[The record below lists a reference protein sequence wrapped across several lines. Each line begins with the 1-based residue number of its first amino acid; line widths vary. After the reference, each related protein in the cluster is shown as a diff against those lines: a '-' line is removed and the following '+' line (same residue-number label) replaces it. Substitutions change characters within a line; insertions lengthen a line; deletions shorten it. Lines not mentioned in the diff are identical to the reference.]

1 MSSLDSYR
9 SGEYCRSAYNG
20 GGVPPNALIMPAMIK
35 DPFAR
40 LGLDRE
46 VLTVSQL
53 NGRARVLLED
63 VFSNIWVEGEISN
76 LSRPA
81 SGHVYFTLKDSGAQV
96 RCALFRSNAARVRQ
110 ALKDG
115 LAVKV
120 RGKVSLFEGRG
131 DYQLILDTVEPAG
144 DGALRLAFD
153 ALKEK
158 LNAEGLFSAERK
170 VALPLHPQRIGIV
183 SSPTGAVIRDI
194 ISVFR
199 RRAPQVE
206 LTLIPTAVQG
216 REAINQIVRAL
227 KLADSRGF
235 DALIL
240 ARGGGSLEDLWC
252 FNEEAVARAIDAC
265 VTPIVSAVGHETDVS
280 ISDFV
285 ADVRAPTPSAAAEL
299 LAPDSSDLHRR
310 VENLQ
315 RRLVTRMRDRL
326 MRDQLRLDGIS
337 RRLRH
342 PGERLRQR
350 AQRLDDLDMRLR
362 RAFEQLLHKRQVR
375 MSHLQ
380 SRLAAQHP
388 GRTLAFLKQRLDV
401 LAERLPRAI
410 KENLKTRRLQLQNQ
424 VQTLN
429 VVSPLATL
437 GRGYSILLDERG
449 RAIRTAEQTKTG
461 QRLTAKLA
469 EGELQVRVEDNHLTP
484 VTLSLLD

>member
-1 MSSLDSYR
+1 
-9 SGEYCRSAYNG
+9 
-20 GGVPPNALIMPAMIK
+20 MIK

-63 VFSNIWVEGEISN
+63 VFTNIWVEGEISN
-76 LSRPA
+76 LARPA

-96 RCALFRSNAARVRQ
+96 RCALFRNNAARVRQ

-158 LNAEGLFSAERK
+158 LSAEGLFSAERK
-170 VALPLHPQRIGIV
+170 VPLPAHPRRIGII

-199 RRAPQVE
+199 RRAPNIE

-216 REAINQIVRAL
+216 REAIAQIVRAL
-227 KLADSRGF
+227 KLADARGF

-252 FNEEAVARAIDAC
+252 FNEEAVARAIAAC

-299 LAPDSSDLHRR
+299 LAPDSSDLGRR
-310 VENLQ
+310 LESLQ
-315 RRLVTRMRDRL
+315 RRLLLRIQNRLAHDR
-326 MRDQLRLDGIS
+326 LRLDS
-337 RRLRH
+337 LARRLRH
-342 PGERLRQR
+342 PGERLRQQ

-362 RAFEQLLHKRQVR
+362 RAFEQRLNQRRERLAR
-375 MSHLQ
+375 LDT
-380 SRLAAQHP
+380 RLAAQHP
-388 GRTLAFLKQRLDV
+388 GRALALLKQRLDN
-401 LAERLPRAI
+401 LAERLPRAMRQT
-410 KENLKTRRLQLQNQ
+410 LATRRQHLQVQ
-424 VQTLN
+424 VQTLQ

-437 GRGYSILLDERG
+437 SRGYSILLDERG
-449 RAIRTAEQTKTG
+449 QAIRSAAQTRNG
-461 QRLTAKLA
+461 QRLTARLG

>member
-1 MSSLDSYR
+1 MR
-9 SGEYCRSAYNG
+9 STGIAFM
-20 GGVPPNALIMPAMIK
+20 MPDMIK

-63 VFSNIWVEGEISN
+63 VFSSIWVEGEISN

-96 RCALFRSNAARVRQ
+96 RCALFRQSAARVRQ

-115 LAVKV
+115 LQVKV

-153 ALKEK
+153 ALKAK
-158 LNAEGLFSAERK
+158 LSDEGLFSAERK
-170 VALPLHPQRIGIV
+170 VALPLHPQRIGII

-199 RRAPQVE
+199 RRAPRVE

-216 REAINQIVRAL
+216 REAINQIVRAI

-310 VENLQ
+310 VDNLH
-315 RRLVTRMRDRL
+315 RRLVSRMQDRL
-326 MRDQLRLDGIS
+326 MRERLRLEGIS

-342 PGERLRQR
+342 PGERLRQQS
-350 AQRLDDLDMRLR
+350 QRLDDLDMRMR
-362 RAFEQLLHKRQVR
+362 RAFEQGMHTRQVR
-375 MSHLQ
+375 LAHME

-388 GRTLAFLKQRLDV
+388 GRTLAFLRQRLDV

-410 KENLKTRRLQLQNQ
+410 REQIKARKLQLQSQ
-424 VQTLN
+424 MQTLN

-449 RAIRTAEQTKTG
+449 HAVRNAAQTRPG
-461 QRLTAKLA
+461 QRLTAKLG

>member
-1 MSSLDSYR
+1 M
-9 SGEYCRSAYNG
+9 
-20 GGVPPNALIMPAMIK
+20 MPRMIK
-35 DPFAR
+35 DPFER

-76 LSRPA
+76 LARPA

-96 RCALFRSNAARVRQ
+96 RCALFRNNAARVRQ
-110 ALKDG
+110 ALRDG

-158 LNAEGLFSAERK
+158 LGNEGLFSSERK
-170 VALPLHPQRIGIV
+170 RALPAHPQRIGIV

-227 KLADSRGF
+227 QRADAQGF

-252 FNEEAVARAIDAC
+252 FNEEAVARAIAAC

-299 LAPDSSDLHRR
+299 LAPDSSDLGRR
-310 VENLQ
+310 LESLQ
-315 RRLVTRMRDRL
+315 RRLLLRIQNRLAHDR
-326 MRDQLRLDGIS
+326 LRLDS
-337 RRLRH
+337 LARRLRH
-342 PGERLRQR
+342 PGERLRQQ

-362 RAFEQLLHKRQVR
+362 RAFEQRLNQRRERLAR
-375 MSHLQ
+375 LDT
-380 SRLAAQHP
+380 RLAAQHP
-388 GRTLAFLKQRLDV
+388 GRALALLKQRLDN
-401 LAERLPRAI
+401 LAERLPRAMRQT
-410 KENLKTRRLQLQNQ
+410 LATRRQHLQVQ
-424 VQTLN
+424 VQTLQ

-437 GRGYSILLDERG
+437 SRGYSILLDERG
-449 RAIRTAEQTKTG
+449 QAIRSAAQTRNG
-461 QRLTAKLA
+461 QRLTARLG

>member
-1 MSSLDSYR
+1 
-9 SGEYCRSAYNG
+9 
-20 GGVPPNALIMPAMIK
+20 MPRMIK
-35 DPFAR
+35 DPFER

-76 LSRPA
+76 LARPA

-96 RCALFRSNAARVRQ
+96 RCALFRNNAARVRQ
-110 ALKDG
+110 ALRDG

-158 LNAEGLFSAERK
+158 LGNEGLFSSERK
-170 VALPLHPQRIGIV
+170 RALPAHPQRIGIV

-227 KLADSRGF
+227 QRADAQGF

-252 FNEEAVARAIDAC
+252 FNEEAVARAIAAC

-299 LAPDSSDLHRR
+299 LAPDSSDLGRR
-310 VENLQ
+310 LESLQ
-315 RRLVTRMRDRL
+315 RRLLLRIQNRLAHDR
-326 MRDQLRLDGIS
+326 LRLDS
-337 RRLRH
+337 LARRLRH
-342 PGERLRQR
+342 PGERLRQQ

-362 RAFEQLLHKRQVR
+362 RAFEQRLNQRRERLAR
-375 MSHLQ
+375 LDT
-380 SRLAAQHP
+380 RLAAQHP
-388 GRTLAFLKQRLDV
+388 GRALALLKQRLDN
-401 LAERLPRAI
+401 LAERLPRAMRQT
-410 KENLKTRRLQLQNQ
+410 LATRRQHLQVQ
-424 VQTLN
+424 VQTLQ

-437 GRGYSILLDERG
+437 SRGYSILLDEHG
-449 RAIRTAEQTKTG
+449 QAIRSAAQTRNG
-461 QRLTAKLA
+461 QRLTARLG

>member
-1 MSSLDSYR
+1 
-9 SGEYCRSAYNG
+9 
-20 GGVPPNALIMPAMIK
+20 MIK

-96 RCALFRSNAARVRQ
+96 RCALFRQNAARVRQ
-110 ALKDG
+110 VLKDG

-144 DGALRLAFD
+144 EGALRLAFD

-170 VALPLHPQRIGIV
+170 VPLPLHPQRIGII

-199 RRAPQVE
+199 RRAPQVR

-216 REAINQIVRAL
+216 REAIAQIVRAL
-227 KLADSRGF
+227 KLADARGF

-310 VENLQ
+310 VDSLK
-315 RRLVTRMRDRL
+315 RRLVARIQDRL
-326 MRDQLRLDGIS
+326 MRDRLRLEGMS
-337 RRLRH
+337 QRLRH
-342 PGERLRQR
+342 PGERLRQQ

-362 RAFEQLLHKRQVR
+362 RAFEQHAHKRAVR
-375 MSHLQ
+375 LAHLET
-380 SRLAAQHP
+380 RLAAQHP
-388 GRTLAFLKQRLDV
+388 GRTLAFLKQRLDG
-401 LAERLPRAI
+401 LSERLPRAMR
-410 KENLKTRRLQLQNQ
+410 ETLKTRRLQLQSQ
-424 VQTLN
+424 VQTLH

-437 GRGYSILLDERG
+437 SRGYSILLDERG
-449 RAIRTAEQTKTG
+449 HAIRSAEQTHNG
-461 QRLTAKLA
+461 QRLKARLG
-469 EGELQVRVEDNHLTP
+469 EGELHVRVEDNHLAP

>member
-1 MSSLDSYR
+1 
-9 SGEYCRSAYNG
+9 
-20 GGVPPNALIMPAMIK
+20 MIK

-40 LGLDRE
+40 LNLDRE

-63 VFSNIWVEGEISN
+63 VFSHIWVEGEISN
-76 LSRPA
+76 LARPA
-81 SGHVYFTLKDSGAQV
+81 SGHIYFTLKDSGAQV
-96 RCALFRSNAARVRQ
+96 RCALFRQNAQRVRQ

-144 DGALRLAFD
+144 DGALRLAFE

-158 LNAEGLFSAERK
+158 LSGEGLFSSEHK
-170 VALPLHPQRIGIV
+170 IPLPAHPQHIGIV

-199 RRAPQVE
+199 RRAPQVK

-216 REAINQIVRAL
+216 REAIAQIVRAL

-235 DALIL
+235 DAIIL

-252 FNEEAVARAIDAC
+252 FNEEAVARAVDAC

-299 LAPDSSDLHRR
+299 LAPDSGDLLRR
-310 VENLQ
+310 LETLQ
-315 RRLVTRMRDRL
+315 RRLVMRMQGRLAHDR
-326 MRDQLRLDGIS
+326 LRLDGLA

-342 PGERLRQR
+342 PGERLRQQ
-350 AQRLDDLDMRLR
+350 AQRLDDLDMRMR
-362 RAFEQLLHKRQVR
+362 RAFEQRLIGRRHRLEQ
-375 MSHLQ
+375 LQ
-380 SRLAAQHP
+380 TRLAGQHP
-388 GRTLAFLKQRLDV
+388 GRVLAMLKQRLDA
-401 LAERLPRAI
+401 LAQRLPRAMN
-410 KENLKTRRLQLQNQ
+410 EQLKARQRLLQGQ
-424 VQTLN
+424 MQTLH

-437 GRGYSILLDERG
+437 GRGYSILLDEHG
-449 RAIRTAEQTKTG
+449 QAIRSAAQTRTG
-461 QRLTAKLA
+461 QRLKARLG
-469 EGELQVRVEDNHLTP
+469 EGELDVRVEDNHLTP